1 MAEIT
6 KIKAQRNKKRVNIYL
21 DGKFAFG
28 LPAETLVK
36 AGLKLGQKLAEKQ
49 IENLIFKNEFQ
60 KLLDKVYRIL
70 SLRPRSEKEI
80 EDYLKKKIWKF
91 RKGQSKTKDKMIGEI
106 ISVLKEQKL
115 IDDLAFAAW
124 WIEQRASFRPRGKM
138 ALRMELRRKGV
149 NQEFID
155 EIIEKVDELSLAKKA
170 AQKKLKSFKKLDP
183 PEFREKMSAFLA
195 RYGFSWGVV
204 KVVIDDLAKKR

>member
-1 MAEIT
+1 VAEIT
-6 KIKAQRNKKRVNIYL
+6 KIKAQKNKKRVNIYL

-204 KVVIDDLAKKR
+204 KVVIDDLAKKS

>member
-1 MAEIT
+1 MSIIT
-6 KIKAQRNKKRVNIYL
+6 DIKPQKNKKRVNIYL
-21 DGKFAFG
+21 DGKFAFA

-36 AGLKLGQKLAEKQ
+36 AGLKLGQKLSEKQ

-91 RKGQSKTKDKMIGEI
+91 REDQSKTKDKMIGEI

-124 WIEQRASFRPRGKM
+124 WVEQRAAFRPRGKM

-149 NQEFID
+149 DQEFID
-155 EIIEKVDELSLAKKA
+155 EAIKKVDELSLAKKA
-170 AQKKLKSFKKLDP
+170 AQKKLKAFKKLDP
-183 PEFREKMSAFLA
+183 HEFREKMSAFLA
-195 RYGFSWGVV
+195 RCGFSWGVV
-204 KVVIDDLAKKR
+204 KVVIDDFAKKR